1 MKHFICL
8 LAGIA
13 NGPTSRGGIGGV
25 SREGYSGGKTSK
37 KIEKIRFK
45 AVFALI

>member
-1 MKHFICL
+1 MTRPL
-8 LAGIA
+8 
-13 NGPTSRGGIGGV
+13 GGYRGV
-25 SREGYSGGKTSK
+25 SREGGIGGKTSK